1 MQLSRGDIVLVV
13 SSGDYGKPRPA
24 VVVQADIFN
33 GTHSSV
39 SLCLI
44 TSELVDAPMFRI
56 ALKPLK
62 RNGLKVSSQV
72 MVDKIQSARRD
83 RMKSIIGVVSAA
95 EMREIASELRHS
107 ATKTEDLASDR
118 FYSQLLGR
126 QLHSRTMDPGSR
138 IGAVHVYLPR
148 ATRS

>member
-33 GTHSSV
+33 GTHNSLT
-39 SLCLI
+39 LCLI

-56 ALKPLK
+56 PLKPLK
-62 RNGLKVSSQV
+62 RNGLKAASQV

-83 RMKSIIGVVSAA
+83 RVKSVIGVVSAA
-95 EMREIASELRHS
+95 EMREIETAAKIWLELS
-107 ATKTEDLASDR
+107 
-118 FYSQLLGR
+118 
-126 QLHSRTMDPGSR
+126 
-138 IGAVHVYLPR
+138 
-148 ATRS
+148 

>member
-13 SSGDYGKPRPA
+13 SSGDVGKPRPA

-83 RMKSIIGVVSAA
+83 RVKSIIGVVSAA
-95 EMREIASELRHS
+95 EMREIEVAM
-107 ATKTEDLASDR
+107 KIW
-118 FYSQLLGR
+118 LG
-126 QLHSRTMDPGSR
+126 LE
-138 IGAVHVYLPR
+138 
-148 ATRS
+148 

>member
-33 GTHSSV
+33 GTHNSV

-56 ALKPLK
+56 TLKPLK
-62 RNGLKVSSQV
+62 RNGLKVASQV
-72 MVDKIQSARRD
+72 MVDKMQSARRD
-83 RMKSIIGVVSAA
+83 RVKSVIGAMSAV
-95 EMREIASELRHS
+95 EMREIEMAV
-107 ATKTEDLASDR
+107 KIW
-118 FYSQLLGR
+118 LG
-126 QLHSRTMDPGSR
+126 LE
-138 IGAVHVYLPR
+138 
-148 ATRS
+148 